1 MDDIRLLTK
10 VATLYYKAMLNQQ
23 EIAQRLGVSRQ
34 TIGRYINRAQD
45 LGIVKIRI
53 DSTLEY
59 SAELEYQLEKAF
71 HLSEVI
77 VVTPPVETEESVKEV
92 LGEAGAAFLQRRVL
106 PNDIIGVAWS
116 STVLQVALH
125 LPRLDSRKVTV
136 VQLNGSENRNFYS
149 TSSER
154 IVEQIARAFNG
165 STDNMVVPMLVD
177 QATIKNSL
185 LSDSRIAASLELASR
200 AQLALFGVGDVS
212 EQSALYKAGYLDD
225 ALLDEL
231 RLAGAVGEI
240 LGRFYDAEGR
250 ICLEELNE
258 RTIAVDL
265 ENLKTKRI
273 SAAVAAGYNKVEAI
287 LGMIRGGYCNVLITC
302 KETAQILLSHTEN
315 PICNNRRENL
325 SEQHSLA
332 VTGQVKMEVPGK

>member
-10 VATLYYKAMLNQQ
+10 VATLYYKAMFNQQ

-34 TIGRYINRAQD
+34 TIGRYLKRAQD
-45 LGIVKIRI
+45 LGIVRIRI
-53 DSTLEY
+53 DSNLEY
-59 SAELEYQLEKAF
+59 STELEYQLEKAF

-77 VVTPPVETEESVKEV
+77 VVTPPVETEESVKEA

-116 STVLQVALH
+116 STVLQCALH
-125 LPRLDSRKVTV
+125 LPRLDSRQVTV
-136 VQLNGSENRNFYS
+136 VQLNGSENRNLYS

-165 STDNMVVPMLVD
+165 TTENMVAPMLVD
-177 QATIKNSL
+177 HASIKYSL

-200 AQLALFGVGDVS
+200 SQLALFGVGIVS
-212 EQSALYKAGYLDD
+212 EKSSLYKAGYLDD
-225 ALLDEL
+225 DLLEKL
-231 RLAGAVGEI
+231 RKIGAVGEI
-240 LGRFYDAEGR
+240 LGRFYDAQGK
-250 ICLEELNE
+250 ICMEELNE

-273 SAAVAAGYNKVEAI
+273 STAVAAGHHKVEAI

-302 KETAQILLSHTEN
+302 KDTAQILLSRADSSNLNT
-315 PICNNRRENL
+315 RRENQ
-325 SEQHSLA
+325 SEMHSLT
-332 VTGQVKMEVPGK
+332 VTV